1 MSQLLNL
8 KIKYAFDIPGSPT
21 TTTTIAPPL
30 KSPETDSAKKRSSS
44 RITKASEP
52 VVQLEELATI
62 KSPKTYGRKKRKPS
76 HAANLVAED
85 MEIDHE
91 SSEVTPP
98 LRIVPIKKI
107 KKSKIIEDD
116 FSQSHDLEVQH
127 KEEVGSVKLVI
138 SKKKGSIYKSRTEEA
153 VIKKKHIYKHTW
165 DVDDDNNSKKFRND
179 ESSENEANKAKAS
192 ALYDDFNTSEEE
204 ITSPVHN
211 QISSTSSYST
221 SKNSHSEL
229 KVKNVKTA
237 HQIQEIGEF
246 QEMDDDIEYILDA
259 LQSHNQIPTRCLSAL
274 QLASKCMT
282 PAFRMHVRAHGTV
295 TKFFRALYDSTSDL
309 SLGLCTSTIMYA
321 LSQDALNMDLDR
333 DSLELMLNLL
343 EVNSTTSLS
352 SEQMSYFEKTKS
364 KVREI
369 CEEIKN
375 QGRGEHL
382 NLETISVGTLA
393 METLLSLTSKRAGT
407 WFIEDLRELG
417 GIEHII
423 KTICECS
430 LEISDWNEVLLTKL
444 KTIERCLRVLENVTQ
459 GNEKNQNYI
468 IKYNQGEFL
477 EVLFKL
483 FKLCDSEMALNP
495 TKENTPKDSPGVI
508 LRETLIPILK
518 VLINLTHTI
527 SISANTTG
535 SCLFGQKKEL
545 FDICFHILLQASN
558 YVPEKC
564 LFEFNLLVS

>member
-1 MSQLLNL
+1 
-8 KIKYAFDIPGSPT
+8 
-21 TTTTIAPPL
+21 
-30 KSPETDSAKKRSSS
+30 
-44 RITKASEP
+44 
-52 VVQLEELATI
+52 
-62 KSPKTYGRKKRKPS
+62 
-76 HAANLVAED
+76 
-85 MEIDHE
+85 MEIEHE
-91 SSEVTPP
+91 NPEVTPP

-107 KKSKIIEDD
+107 KKSKIIEED
-116 FSQSHDLEVQH
+116 FSQIHDLEVQH
-127 KEEVGSVKLVI
+127 KEEVCSVKLVI

-153 VIKKKHIYKHTW
+153 VIKKKHMYKHTW
-165 DVDDDNNSKKFRND
+165 DVDDDNNCKKFRND
-179 ESSENEANKAKAS
+179 EASENEAKKAKVN

-204 ITSPVHN
+204 ITSPLHN

-221 SKNSHSEL
+221 NKNSHSEL

-295 TKFFRALYDSTSDL
+295 TKFFRALYDSKNDL

-343 EVNSTTSLS
+343 EVNTTTSLS
-352 SEQMSYFEKTKS
+352 SEQMIYFEKTKS

-430 LEISDWNEVLLTKL
+430 LEITEYVVSWTELLLTKL

-459 GNEKNQNYI
+459 RNEKNQSYI

-483 FKLCDSEMALNP
+483 FKLCDSEMAIHP
-495 TKENTPKDSPGVI
+495 TTATTAKDSPGVI

-518 VLINLTHTI
+518 VLINLTHTM

-535 SCLFGQKKEL
+535 SCLFGQKKGL

-564 LFEFNLLVS
+564 LFEFNLLVSYSLVCVEFGFLECFLIFAGAFVTY